1 MAWRLCMNWLD
12 FVLIAALL
20 IALILGT
27 KVGLVRSTMRFFAL
41 AAGII
46 ITTNNS
52 DIIAVEVA
60 RHIDASPM
68 IIAIISFA
76 ILLAVLYGMF
86 RLVVIMFYKVSKVQD
101 LGRTDKI
108 GGGIM
113 GAVRGWVFL
122 GFVFFLVALL
132 PMPEGFG
139 RMVDQS
145 VLSTPMMRTISV
157 IYNGSKPLHPSSDDF
172 VRQVENSLIETNKV
186 RFDSRG
192 DSESSFERQMANDQV
207 RERMHT
213 VRKYFGKL
221 EDNR

>member
-1 MAWRLCMNWLD
+1 MNWLD